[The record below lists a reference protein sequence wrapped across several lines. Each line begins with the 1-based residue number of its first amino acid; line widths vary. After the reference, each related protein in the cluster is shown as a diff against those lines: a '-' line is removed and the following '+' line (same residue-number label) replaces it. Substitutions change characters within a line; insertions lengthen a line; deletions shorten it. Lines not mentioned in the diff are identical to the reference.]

1 MPKVARN
8 LTFAE
13 IKNYKPKAKEQLLSD
28 GGGLTVRV
36 RPNGTKTFYFQYTHQ
51 ITRRKV
57 KLLIGPFPE
66 ISLLQARKQAL
77 EFRELLARGNDPRD
91 FVEQQREAKLLA
103 ETDLLIET
111 AAEWFE
117 VKKHSISEDYADDI
131 WRSLELHIFPS
142 LGKVPVSKISAPRV
156 IKILRCI
163 ETKGNLETVKRLNQR
178 LNEIMTY
185 AVNTGKIYVNPIQNI
200 KAAFKKPKPQNMK
213 SIPPSELPQLIKDI
227 SSASLKMTTRCL
239 IEFQLHTMARPAE
252 ASNAL
257 WSEID
262 WENHLWILPAKKM
275 KMGRQHVIPLS
286 EYCIE
291 LLKKLKY
298 LDIYNTYIF
307 SSPSNGQKPLN
318 SQTVNAALKRMGY
331 GGKLVSHGFRSVAS
345 TVLNEQGFDRDVIET
360 ALAHVDKN
368 QVRSAYNKAIY
379 IDQRR
384 AMMNWWS
391 NYIIKMSLGSRSIV
405 SKRVRRPSSKG

>member
-1 MPKVARN
+1 MPKVAKR
-8 LTFAE
+8 LTFTE
-13 IKNYKPKAKEQLLSD
+13 IKNYKPKEKEQLLSD

-51 ITRRKV
+51 VSRRKV

-66 ISLLQARKQAL
+66 VSLLQARKQSL
-77 EFRELLARGNDPRD
+77 EFRELLTRGQDPRD
-91 FVEQQREAKLLA
+91 FVEQQKEAEILA
-103 ETDLLIET
+103 ETNQLKDT

-142 LGKVPVSKISAPRV
+142 LGKVPISKISAPRI
-156 IKILRCI
+156 IKILRSI
-163 ETKGNLETVKRLNQR
+163 EAKGNLETVKRLNQR

-185 AVNTGKIYVNPIQNI
+185 AVNTGKIYANPIQNI

-213 SIPPSELPQLIKDI
+213 SIPPSELPQLLQDI

-239 IEFQLHTMARPAE
+239 IEFQLHTMTRPAE
-252 ASNAL
+252 SSNAL

-262 WENHLWILPAKKM
+262 WENELWILPPEKM
-275 KMGRQHVIPLS
+275 KMGRQHIIPLS
-286 EYCIE
+286 SYAID
-291 LLKKLKY
+291 LLTKIKSLGKHSP
-298 LDIYNTYIF
+298 YIF
-307 SSPSNGQKPLN
+307 SSPINYQKPLN

-331 GGKLVSHGFRSVAS
+331 GGRLVSHGFRSLAS
-345 TVLNEQGFDRDVIET
+345 TILNEQGFDRDVIET

-368 QVRSAYNKAIY
+368 QVRRAYNRALY

-384 AMMNWWS
+384 YMMNWWS
-391 NYIIKMSLGSRSIV
+391 NYIVEMSIGSLSV
-405 SKRVRRPSSKG
+405 LSKKYKNDQR